1 MKYAK
6 LKVEEIDD
14 RNVDKAGE
22 EDLKRARK
30 VKLVSDD
37 VVITISGTPDTVT
50 GFVTGDITEM
60 QVKKSQTT
68 LVEEEEEI

>member
-1 MKYAK
+1 MKYMK

-22 EDLKRARK
+22 EDLKRTRK

-37 VVITISGTPDTVT
+37 VVITISGTQDTVT
-50 GFVTGDITEM
+50 GFVAGDITEM

-68 LVEEEEEI
+68 LVEEEE